1 MIVQVGV
8 LYIYCVSLLFQCYYR
23 NPFFF
28 LINLLMGVVWGQRGI
43 GITSKSE
50 QNYVFLLILFFEKIS
65 KLSEIKLELTKSSQL
80 NRKKK
85 SISFYRVF
93 LFLHVPCQRNNLD
106 EMENINPPTENYNF
120 CGAVFD
126 LYHIKLP

>member
-1 MIVQVGV
+1 M
-8 LYIYCVSLLFQCYYR
+8 
-23 NPFFF
+23 
-28 LINLLMGVVWGQRGI
+28 
-43 GITSKSE
+43 
-50 QNYVFLLILFFEKIS
+50 FLLILFFEKIS

-85 SISFYRVF
+85 LISFYWVF

>member
-1 MIVQVGV
+1 
-8 LYIYCVSLLFQCYYR
+8 
-23 NPFFF
+23 
-28 LINLLMGVVWGQRGI
+28 MGVGLGLRGI

-50 QNYVFLLILFFEKIS
+50 KNYVFLLILFFEKIS

-93 LFLHVPCQRNNLD
+93 LFLHVPCQ
-106 EMENINPPTENYNF
+106 
-120 CGAVFD
+120 
-126 LYHIKLP
+126 